1 MVNDRIWTLLSRK
14 LSGEA
19 SNTELEELDK
29 LCIQFP
35 NAEQRIKNITGWWM
49 TPPDT
54 DVDFMEATYLQH
66 LERMKLQ
73 DVHIQHDDNYLNKS
87 GDLMQSQKKTSK
99 NLKRFFIGSA
109 MLAVL
114 ITVAM
119 LVFNKKTAAKLNGKT
134 YSEVKTPHGNRSKI
148 LLPDGSGVWLN
159 SDSKITYPK
168 VFDKESREVYLD
180 GEAFFDVVKNPNSPF
195 IINTDKIQIKVL
207 GTRFN
212 VKAYKNDRT
221 TETSLIK
228 GSVEVFLVHDPKKKF
243 LLKPNEKLV
252 LQNSLKFAQAVKQ
265 SATTTVS
272 TAMVTMQP
280 LTYMKG
286 SGADVETS
294 WTRNILSFEDEEFVE
309 VAHKLERWYNVQI
322 IFKSKK
328 WEQQYLSGSFEM
340 ENLEQALQALSFTTG
355 FKYIS
360 DNGQVI
366 IY

>member
-29 LCIQFP
+29 LCVEFP

-54 DVDFMEATYLQH
+54 DADFMEATYLQH

-73 DVHIQHDDNYLNKS
+73 DVHIQHDDNYLQESNA
-87 GDLMQSQKKTSK
+87 LIQPQKTTSK
-99 NLKRFFIGSA
+99 NLKRFLIGSA
-109 MLAVL
+109 MLVVL
-114 ITVAM
+114 ITLAM
-119 LVFNKKTAAKLNGKT
+119 LVFNNKTDAKLNGKT
-134 YSEVKTPHGNRSKI
+134 YSEVKTQHGSRSKI

-168 VFDKESREVYLD
+168 AFDKKSREVYLD
-180 GEAFFDVVKNPNSPF
+180 GEAFFDVVKNANSPF
-195 IINTDKIQIKVL
+195 IINTDKIKVKVL
-207 GTRFN
+207 GTSFN

-228 GSVEVFLVHDPKKKF
+228 GSVEVYLVQEPKKKF

-252 LQNSLKFAQAVKQ
+252 LQNNMNTLQATKQ
-265 SATTTVS
+265 SVATAVS
-272 TAMVTMQP
+272 TAMVTLQP
-280 LTYMKG
+280 LTYMKS
-286 SGADVETS
+286 SGEDVETS

-322 IFKSKK
+322 IFKNKK